1 MEGKQIMI
9 EKKLGLVHI
18 YTGEGKGKTTAAIG
32 LAVRAAGNGL
42 KVLFVQFLKGGEES
56 GELKIFKKLQENI
69 EVIRFDQRHPIFF
82 NKGDTKEGLI
92 MAAKDALKLIAEK
105 IKSDKYDLVVLD
117 EINNLIAQGWADIN
131 ELTDIIRKRPEG
143 VEIVL
148 TGRGAPRELIKI
160 ADYVTEMKAVKHPFK
175 KGIKARKGIEY

>member
-1 MEGKQIMI
+1 MKE
-9 EKKLGLVHI
+9 KLGLIHI

-32 LAVRAAGNGL
+32 LAVRAAGNAL

-56 GELKIFKKLQENI
+56 GEIKIFKGLKKNI

-82 NKGDTKEGLI
+82 KKGDTKKGLI
-92 MAAKDALKLIAEK
+92 NAAKDALKLIDEK
-105 IKSDKYDLVVLD
+105 IKSDKYDLVILD
-117 EINNLIAQGWADIN
+117 EINNLIVQGWADVN
-131 ELTDIIRKRPEG
+131 ELMDIIRKRPKG

-148 TGRGAPRELIKI
+148 TGRGASDELIEM
-160 ADYVTEMKAVKHPFK
+160 ADYVTEMKAIKHPFK

>member
-1 MEGKQIMI
+1 MQ
-9 EKKLGLVHI
+9 KKSGLVHI

-32 LAVRAAGNGL
+32 LAIRAAGNGM

-69 EVIRFDQRHPIFF
+69 EVIRLDQRHPIFF
-82 NKGDTKEGLI
+82 KKGDTKEELI
-92 MAAKDALKLIAEK
+92 NASKEALNLIAKK
-105 IKSDKYDLVVLD
+105 IESDKYDLIILD

-131 ELTDIIRKRPEG
+131 ELTNIIRKRPEG

-148 TGRGAPRELIKI
+148 TGRGAPQELLEI
-160 ADYVTEMKAVKHPFK
+160 ADYVTEMKAIKHPFK
-175 KGIKARKGIEY
+175 KRIKARKGIEY

>member
-1 MEGKQIMI
+1 MLGMI
-9 EKKLGLVHI
+9 IKKSMGLIHI

-32 LAVRAAGNGL
+32 LAVRAAGNGM

-56 GELKIFKKLQENI
+56 GELKIFKGLQENI

-82 NKGDTKEGLI
+82 KKGDTKDGLI
-92 MAAKDALKLIAEK
+92 NAAKEALSLIDEK
-105 IKSDKYDLVVLD
+105 IKSGKYDLVVLD
-117 EINNLIAQGWADIN
+117 EINNLVSQGWADVN
-131 ELTDIIRKRPEG
+131 ELIEIIKKRPEG

-148 TGRGAPRELIKI
+148 TGRGASEELIDM
-160 ADYVTEMKAVKHPFK
+160 ADYVTEMRAVKHPLK

>member
-1 MEGKQIMI
+1 MI
-9 EKKLGLVHI
+9 EKKTGLIHI
-18 YTGEGKGKTTAAIG
+18 YTGEGKGKTSAAIG

-56 GELKIFKKLQENI
+56 GELKIFKVLQENI

-82 NKGDTKEGLI
+82 EKGDTKEGLI
-92 MAAKDALKLIAEK
+92 MAAKDALSLINEK
-105 IKSDKYDLVVLD
+105 IKSGKYDLVVLD
-117 EINNLIAQGWADIN
+117 EINNLVSQGWADVN
-131 ELTDIIRKRPEG
+131 ELIEIIKERPKG

-148 TGRGAPRELIKI
+148 TGRGASTELIDM

>member
-1 MEGKQIMI
+1 MTKN
-9 EKKLGLVHI
+9 KSGLLHI

-32 LAVRAAGNGL
+32 LAVRAAGNGM

-56 GELKIFKKLQENI
+56 GELKIFKNLQKNI

-82 NKGDTKEGLI
+82 EKGDTKEGLI
-92 MAAKDALKLIAEK
+92 KAAKEALKLIAEK
-105 IKSDKYDLVVLD
+105 IKSGKYNLVVLD
-117 EINNLIAQGWADIN
+117 EINNLVSQGWADVN
-131 ELTDIIRKRPEG
+131 ELMEIIKKRPEG

-148 TGRGAPRELIKI
+148 TGRGASKELIDM
-160 ADYVTEMKAVKHPFK
+160 ADYVTEVKAIKHPFK

>member
-1 MEGKQIMI
+1 MLRMIM
-9 EKKLGLVHI
+9 KKSMGLIHI

-32 LAVRAAGNGL
+32 LAVRAAGNGM

-56 GELKIFKKLQENI
+56 GELKIFKGLQENI

-82 NKGDTKEGLI
+82 KKGDTKEGLI
-92 MAAKDALKLIAEK
+92 NAAKEALRLIDEK
-105 IKSDKYDLVVLD
+105 IKSGKYDLVVLD
-117 EINNLIAQGWADIN
+117 EINNLIVQGWADVN

-148 TGRGAPRELIKI
+148 TGRGASEELIDM
-160 ADYVTEMKAVKHPFK
+160 ADYVTEMSAVKHPFK

>member
-1 MEGKQIMI
+1 MQ
-9 EKKLGLVHI
+9 EKSGLIHI

-32 LAVRAAGNGL
+32 LAVRAAGNGM

-56 GELKIFKKLQENI
+56 GELKIFKGLQENI

-82 NKGDTKEGLI
+82 KKGDTKEGLI
-92 MAAKDALKLIAEK
+92 NAAKEALRLIDER
-105 IKSDKYDLVVLD
+105 IKSGKYDLVVLD
-117 EINNLIAQGWADIN
+117 EINNLIVQGWADVN

-148 TGRGAPRELIKI
+148 TGRGASEELIDM
-160 ADYVTEMKAVKHPFK
+160 ADYVTEMSAVKHPFK